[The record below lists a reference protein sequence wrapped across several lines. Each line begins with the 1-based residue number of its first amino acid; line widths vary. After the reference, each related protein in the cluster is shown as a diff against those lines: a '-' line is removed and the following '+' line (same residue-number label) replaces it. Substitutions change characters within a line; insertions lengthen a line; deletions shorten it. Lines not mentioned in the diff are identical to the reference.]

1 MSDDVELVERY
12 LKERDEDA
20 VRALYEKYSARLSG
34 FLIRYLGAESLV
46 DDALQE
52 TFFRVVRSLKRYD
65 RSRPFAAWLYRIALN
80 AARDILASRRSTHS
94 IDDSLAAELP
104 EENDEELTKRVREAL
119 SELPEHHR
127 SVFILY
133 FWENLSYQEIADV
146 LGCPVGTVKSRMHYA
161 SMTMREM
168 LEGII

>member
-12 LKERDEDA
+12 LRERDEDA
-20 VRALYEKYSARLSG
+20 VRSLYEKYSVRLSG
-34 FLIRYLGAESLV
+34 FLMRYLGSESLV

-65 RSRPFAAWLYRIALN
+65 RSRPFAAWIYRIALN
-80 AARDILASRRSTHS
+80 AARDILSSHRSRQV
-94 IDDSLAAELP
+94 IDERVAAETP
-104 EENDEELTKRVREAL
+104 AEKDEEVAKRVLEAL
-119 SELPEHHR
+119 SELSEHHR

-133 FWENLSYQEIADV
+133 FWENMSYQEIADV

-161 SMTMREM
+161 SMTMRKM
-168 LEGII
+168 LEGIV

>member
-20 VRALYEKYSARLSG
+20 VRALYERYSARLSG
-34 FLIRYLGAESLV
+34 FLIRYLGTESLV

-52 TFFRVVRSLKRYD
+52 TFFRVFRSLKRYD

-80 AARDILASRRSTHS
+80 AARDILASRRSTQP
-94 IDDSLAAELP
+94 IDDGLAAEVP
-104 EENDEELTKRVREAL
+104 EQKDEELTKRVLEAL

-127 SVFILY
+127 AVFILY

-168 LEGII
+168 LEGIL